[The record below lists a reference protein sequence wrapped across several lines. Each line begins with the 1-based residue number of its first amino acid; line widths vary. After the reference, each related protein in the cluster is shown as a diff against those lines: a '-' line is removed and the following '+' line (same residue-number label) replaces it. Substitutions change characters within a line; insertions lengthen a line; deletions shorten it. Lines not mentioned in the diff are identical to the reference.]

1 MERLKS
7 ELKELIVNE
16 CAKDVDAASIQNDAV
31 LFEDEALEL
40 DSMDALQISMA
51 LQREY
56 GIDITDS
63 KVLRKVMVD
72 IDTMA
77 KFVED
82 NRKK

>member
-1 MERLKS
+1 LERLKS

>member
-1 MERLKS
+1 L

-16 CAKDVDAASIQNDAV
+16 CAKEVDAASIQNDTV

-72 IDTMA
+72 INALA
-77 KFVED
+77 KFVEE